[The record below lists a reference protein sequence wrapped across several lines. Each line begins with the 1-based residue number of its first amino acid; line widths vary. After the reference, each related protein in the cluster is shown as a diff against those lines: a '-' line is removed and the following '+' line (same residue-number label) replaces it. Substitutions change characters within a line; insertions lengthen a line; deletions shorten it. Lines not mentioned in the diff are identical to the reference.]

1 MKPTNNFAK
10 KKSIDA
16 TKSMLLFIPD
26 NFQLHTTDFFPIF
39 FICLFV
45 EPIFFF
51 YFRRFVYIQGKTG
64 FSIKSIRKSVIIC
77 EASLKPTSFLS
88 SLTRPSIWLVTP
100 RHSHVEIVLFLIILF
115 LIIPSHV
122 EIVLRYSFRSVVLLQ
137 TPAHCLSSRTEA
149 HLPAQRSGSAG
160 LVVAVERVCSL
171 MRWHWPRL
179 KYLICPFK
187 GPFTFFGTVKYTSPK
202 CIIGIFT

>member
-1 MKPTNNFAK
+1 MRGISKTDLVSQFLDPTIHLAR
-10 KKSIDA
+10 
-16 TKSMLLFIPD
+16 
-26 NFQLHTTDFFPIF
+26 HTC
-39 FICLFV
+39 ICQSL
-45 EPIFFF
+45 
-51 YFRRFVYIQGKTG
+51 
-64 FSIKSIRKSVIIC
+64 SLIK
-77 EASLKPTSFLS
+77 
-88 SLTRPSIWLVTP
+88 
-100 RHSHVEIVLFLIILF
+100 LFLIIL
-115 LIIPSHV
+115 SHV

-171 MRWHWPRL
+171 MRWPWPRL